1 MFISVII
8 PLKINWLPVYRCSL
22 QIKVGSRVRVE
33 FAHKLYVG
41 VVAECD
47 VACEL
52 PEAQVLE
59 VAEIADG
66 LPVVS
71 ANELKL
77 WQFVSEYYMC
87 SIGEVYRAAYPKERV
102 RDEEALCSRAAR
114 LAERQRVANEKLRE
128 KLNRKLERLLR
139 RKEKAADNERLGY
152 EVEAVLKQL
161 AELSGAVGEA
171 DSGASAASGVRAEA
185 GVSGAVA
192 GVPGAERSAGAAG
205 TVQVIEGPCR
215 TRTYRELIEEEFASA
230 SGQVLVLAPSIA
242 ECELLRRELAGAEI
256 LPCYNTETGIA
267 TRREIIAAA
276 RSGKSCVIVS
286 TRAGIWLPFSN
297 LRLIIVEREND
308 PYYKVQEPAPR
319 LNARD
324 TAIMLGQIHHS
335 AVVLGG
341 DALSLETSLNL
352 ACGKYLPLRT
362 ASLKSDLTPESTDG
376 RSFAELLKN
385 IDPRDLLDLQSSG
398 PRIIDISQERRKK
411 GMAGAIS
418 RIVLRTISRLSEV
431 PKRDGAGGTDS
442 TTDPLQFILIRGWE
456 NEPELQATL
465 ERELPENLRKN
476 VTIKSFAEFKRSPSL
491 PSFCV
496 IVVLQADALVSRE
509 DFRADEK
516 AVQLVAELNAR
527 CCKLIVQT
535 EIPER
540 FGSTRST
547 ADLLLER
554 KSFNLPPY
562 SRLIDIRISGL
573 TPGAQS
579 SALPNKGV
587 SASGLATGLPS
598 NGATASGLAS
608 ALPNNGLSA
617 SGLATALP
625 NNGVEASGL
634 ASALPNCGL
643 TASGLATALPSNG
656 LTPGGLETG
665 LPSNGA
671 STGGLA
677 TALPNNG
684 VSTGA
689 QSSALPNNGVTT
701 SGLATGL
708 PSNSVEARI
717 DRLRNRLTSQFG
729 RCDCLSPTPG
739 TITLRI
745 TLPRDKQLTN
755 NKLQLAQI
763 LQDAE
768 RQFGRTLR
776 VIPDV
781 DPL

>member
-8 PLKINWLPVYRCSL
+8 PLKINWLPVYRCSR

-66 LPVVS
+66 LPEVS

-171 DSGASAASGVRAEA
+171 DSGASVASDVRAEA
-185 GVSGAVA
+185 GVSR
-192 GVPGAERSAGAAG
+192 AERSAGAAG

-242 ECELLRRELAGAEI
+242 ECELLRRELAGAAI

-362 ASLKSDLTPESTDG
+362 ASLKSDLTPESADG

-442 TTDPLQFILIRGWE
+442 STDPLQFILIRGWE

-562 SRLIDIRISGL
+562 SRLIDIRISGRI
-573 TPGAQS
+573 
-579 SALPNKGV
+579 SAATN
-587 SASGLATGLPS
+587 AATNGLS
-598 NGATASGLAS
+598 ASGLAS
-608 ALPNNGLSA
+608 ALPS
-617 SGLATALP
+617 
-625 NNGVEASGL
+625 
-634 ASALPNCGL
+634 
-643 TASGLATALPSNG
+643 
-656 LTPGGLETG
+656 
-665 LPSNGA
+665 
-671 STGGLA
+671 
-677 TALPNNG
+677 NG
-684 VSTGA
+684 VSTGE
-689 QSSALPNNGVTT
+689 SSALPNNG
-701 SGLATGL
+701 
-708 PSNSVEARI
+708 VEARI

-729 RCDCLSPTPG
+729 RCDCLSPAPG

-755 NKLQLAQI
+755 NKLQLARI

-776 VIPDV
+776 IIPDV

>member
-8 PLKINWLPVYRCSL
+8 PLKINWLPVYRCSR

-66 LPVVS
+66 LPEVS

-102 RDEEALCSRAAR
+102 KDEEALCSRAAR

-139 RKEKAADNERLGY
+139 RKEKAADNEKLGY

-171 DSGASAASGVRAEA
+171 DSGGSVASGVRAGE
-185 GVSGAVA
+185 GVS
-192 GVPGAERSAGAAG
+192 GAERSAGAAV

-215 TRTYRELIEEEFASA
+215 TRTYRELIKEEFASA

-242 ECELLRRELAGAEI
+242 ECELLRRELAGAAV

-362 ASLKSDLTPESTDG
+362 ASLKSDLTPESADG

-431 PKRDGAGGTDS
+431 PKRRGAGGTDS
-442 TTDPLQFILIRGWE
+442 STDPLQFILIRGWE

-562 SRLIDIRISGL
+562 SRLIDIRISGRI
-573 TPGAQS
+573 
-579 SALPNKGV
+579 SAPTN
-587 SASGLATGLPS
+587 AAT
-598 NGATASGLAS
+598 
-608 ALPNNGLSA
+608 NGLSA

-625 NNGVEASGL
+625 SNGV
-634 ASALPNCGL
+634 
-643 TASGLATALPSNG
+643 TASGLATG
-656 LTPGGLETG
+656 
-665 LPSNGA
+665 
-671 STGGLA
+671 
-677 TALPNNG
+677 LPNNG

-689 QSSALPNNGVTT
+689 QSSALPNNGA
-701 SGLATGL
+701 STGVQSSAL
-708 PSNSVEARI
+708 PNNSAEARI
-717 DRLRNRLTSQFG
+717 DQLRNRLTSQFG
-729 RCDCLSPTPG
+729 RCDCLSPAPG

-755 NKLQLAQI
+755 NKLQLARI

-776 VIPDV
+776 IIPDV

>member
-8 PLKINWLPVYRCSL
+8 PLKINWLPVYRCSR

-33 FAHKLYVG
+33 FAHMLYVG

-66 LPVVS
+66 LPEVS

-139 RKEKAADNERLGY
+139 RKEKAADNEKLEY

-161 AELSGAVGEA
+161 AELSGAVEKA
-171 DSGASAASGVRAEA
+171 DSGASEASDVRAGAGVSGAERSAGAAGTEA
-185 GVSGAVA
+185 GVSGA
-192 GVPGAERSAGAAG
+192 ERSARAAG

-215 TRTYRELIEEEFASA
+215 TRTYRELIKEEFASA

-242 ECELLRRELAGAEI
+242 ECELLRRELAGTEI

-362 ASLKSDLTPESTDG
+362 ASIKSDLTPESADG
-376 RSFAELLKN
+376 RSFAELLKA

-431 PKRDGAGGTDS
+431 PKRPGAGGADS

-562 SRLIDIRISGL
+562 SRLIDIRISGRISAATNAATNGLSASGLAAALPNNGVSTGGLETGLPNNGLTAGAQSSALPNNGL

-579 SALPNKGV
+579 SALPG
-587 SASGLATGLPS
+587 
-598 NGATASGLAS
+598 NG
-608 ALPNNGLSA
+608 
-617 SGLATALP
+617 
-625 NNGVEASGL
+625 
-634 ASALPNCGL
+634 
-643 TASGLATALPSNG
+643 
-656 LTPGGLETG
+656 
-665 LPSNGA
+665 
-671 STGGLA
+671 
-677 TALPNNG
+677 
-684 VSTGA
+684 
-689 QSSALPNNGVTT
+689 
-701 SGLATGL
+701 
-708 PSNSVEARI
+708 VEARI

-729 RCDCLSPTPG
+729 RCDCLSPAPG

-755 NKLQLAQI
+755 NKLQLARI

-776 VIPDV
+776 IIPDV

>member
-8 PLKINWLPVYRCSL
+8 PLKINWLPVYRCSR

-66 LPVVS
+66 LPEIS

-102 RDEEALCSRAAR
+102 QDEEALCRRAAR

-139 RKEKAADNERLGY
+139 RKEKAADNEKLGY
-152 EVEAVLKQL
+152 EIEAVLMQL
-161 AELSGAVGEA
+161 AELSGAVEEA
-171 DSGASAASGVRAEA
+171 DSGASVASGVRAEA
-185 GVSGAVA
+185 GVS
-192 GVPGAERSAGAAG
+192 GAERSAGAAG
-205 TVQVIEGPCR
+205 TVQVIEDPCR
-215 TRTYRELIEEEFASA
+215 TRTYRELINEEFASA

-362 ASLKSDLTPESTDG
+362 ASLKSDLTPESADG

-562 SRLIDIRISGL
+562 SRLIDIRISGRISAATNGLTASGLATGLPSNGL

-579 SALPNKGV
+579 SALPN
-587 SASGLATGLPS
+587 
-598 NGATASGLAS
+598 NG
-608 ALPNNGLSA
+608 
-617 SGLATALP
+617 
-625 NNGVEASGL
+625 
-634 ASALPNCGL
+634 
-643 TASGLATALPSNG
+643 
-656 LTPGGLETG
+656 
-665 LPSNGA
+665 
-671 STGGLA
+671 
-677 TALPNNG
+677 
-684 VSTGA
+684 
-689 QSSALPNNGVTT
+689 
-701 SGLATGL
+701 
-708 PSNSVEARI
+708 VEARI

-729 RCDCLSPTPG
+729 RCDCLSPAPG

-755 NKLQLAQI
+755 NKLQLARI

-776 VIPDV
+776 IIPDV

>member
-8 PLKINWLPVYRCSL
+8 PLKINWLPVYRCSR

-66 LPVVS
+66 LPEVS

-171 DSGASAASGVRAEA
+171 GSGASAVSGVRAGA
-185 GVSGAVA
+185 GVS
-192 GVPGAERSAGAAG
+192 GAERSAGAAG

-215 TRTYRELIEEEFASA
+215 TRTYRELIKEEFASA

-242 ECELLRRELAGAEI
+242 ECELLRRELAGEAI

-362 ASLKSDLTPESTDG
+362 ASLKSDLTPESADG
-376 RSFAELLKN
+376 RSFAELLKA

-431 PKRDGAGGTDS
+431 PKRHGAGGTES

-573 TPGAQS
+573 TPGAPS
-579 SALPNKGV
+579 S
-587 SASGLATGLPS
+587 S
-598 NGATASGLAS
+598 
-608 ALPNNGLSA
+608 
-617 SGLATALP
+617 
-625 NNGVEASGL
+625 
-634 ASALPNCGL
+634 
-643 TASGLATALPSNG
+643 
-656 LTPGGLETG
+656 

-671 STGGLA
+671 STG
-677 TALPNNG
+677 
-684 VSTGA
+684 V
-689 QSSALPNNGVTT
+689 QSSALPNNVLTA
-701 SGLATGL
+701 SGLETAL
-708 PSNSVEARI
+708 PSNDVEARI

-729 RCDCLSPTPG
+729 RCDCLSPAPG

-776 VIPDV
+776 IIPDV

>member
-8 PLKINWLPVYRCSL
+8 PLKINWLPVYRCSR

-66 LPVVS
+66 LPDVS
-71 ANELKL
+71 DNELKL

-152 EVEAVLKQL
+152 EVEAVLMQL
-161 AELSGAVGEA
+161 AELSGAVEEA
-171 DSGASAASGVRAEA
+171 DSGASEASDVRAGA
-185 GVSGAVA
+185 GVSGAES
-192 GVPGAERSAGAAG
+192 GVSGAERSARAAG

-242 ECELLRRELAGAEI
+242 ECELLQRELAGAAV

-362 ASLKSDLTPESTDG
+362 ASLKSDLTPESADG

-431 PKRDGAGGTDS
+431 QKRHGAGGTDS

-579 SALPNKGV
+579 SALPSNGLTPGES
-587 SASGLATGLPS
+587 SALPS
-598 NGATASGLAS
+598 NGLTPSGLAS
-608 ALPNNGLSA
+608 ALPNDGASA

-625 NNGVEASGL
+625 NNGV
-634 ASALPNCGL
+634 
-643 TASGLATALPSNG
+643 TAS
-656 LTPGGLETG
+656 
-665 LPSNGA
+665 
-671 STGGLA
+671 GLA

-684 VSTGA
+684 VSTGVQSSA
-689 QSSALPNNGVTT
+689 LPSNGLTPGAQSSALPSNGASTGVQSSALPNNG
-701 SGLATGL
+701 
-708 PSNSVEARI
+708 VEARI

-729 RCDCLSPTPG
+729 RCDCLSPAPG

-755 NKLQLAQI
+755 NKLQLARI

-776 VIPDV
+776 IIPDV

>member
-8 PLKINWLPVYRCSL
+8 PLKINWLPVYRCSR

-66 LPVVS
+66 LPEVS

-102 RDEEALCSRAAR
+102 KDEEALCSRAAR
-114 LAERQRVANEKLRE
+114 LAERQRVAREKQRE

-139 RKEKAADNERLGY
+139 QKEKAADNEKLGY

-171 DSGASAASGVRAEA
+171 GSGASEASDVRAGAGVSGAEA
-185 GVSGAVA
+185 GVSGAEA
-192 GVPGAERSAGAAG
+192 GVSGAEAGVSGAERSAGAAG

-215 TRTYRELIEEEFASA
+215 TRTYRELIKEEFASA

-242 ECELLRRELAGAEI
+242 ECELLRRELAGTEI

-362 ASLKSDLTPESTDG
+362 AFLKSDLTPESADG
-376 RSFAELLKN
+376 RSSLNADSFSSRNSNKDRFAELLKN

-476 VTIKSFAEFKRSPSL
+476 VTIKSFAEFKHSPSL

-573 TPGAQS
+573 TPG
-579 SALPNKGV
+579 V
-587 SASGLATGLPS
+587 
-598 NGATASGLAS
+598 
-608 ALPNNGLSA
+608 
-617 SGLATALP
+617 
-625 NNGVEASGL
+625 
-634 ASALPNCGL
+634 
-643 TASGLATALPSNG
+643 
-656 LTPGGLETG
+656 
-665 LPSNGA
+665 
-671 STGGLA
+671 
-677 TALPNNG
+677 
-684 VSTGA
+684 
-689 QSSALPNNGVTT
+689 QSSALPNNG
-701 SGLATGL
+701 
-708 PSNSVEARI
+708 VEARI

-729 RCDCLSPTPG
+729 RCDYLSPAPG

-776 VIPDV
+776 IIPDV

>member
-8 PLKINWLPVYRCSL
+8 PLKINWLPVYRCSR

-102 RDEEALCSRAAR
+102 QDEEALCRRAAR
-114 LAERQRVANEKLRE
+114 LAERQRVAREKQRE

-171 DSGASAASGVRAEA
+171 DSGASVASDVRAGA
-185 GVSGAVA
+185 GVS
-192 GVPGAERSAGAAG
+192 GAERSAGAAG

-215 TRTYRELIEEEFASA
+215 TRTYRELINEEFASLG
-230 SGQVLVLAPSIA
+230 GQVLVLAPSIA
-242 ECELLRRELAGAEI
+242 ECELLRRELAGAAI

-362 ASLKSDLTPESTDG
+362 ASLKSDLTPESADG
-376 RSFAELLKN
+376 RSSLNADSFSSRNSNKDRFAELLKN

-431 PKRDGAGGTDS
+431 PKRPGAGGTDS
-442 TTDPLQFILIRGWE
+442 STDPLEFILIRGWE

-573 TPGAQS
+573 TAGVQS
-579 SALPNKGV
+579 
-587 SASGLATGLPS
+587 
-598 NGATASGLAS
+598 S

-625 NNGVEASGL
+625 
-634 ASALPNCGL
+634 
-643 TASGLATALPSNG
+643 SNG
-656 LTPGGLETG
+656 LTPGGLATA
-665 LPSNGA
+665 LPNNGV
-671 STGGLA
+671 STGGLE
-677 TALPNNG
+677 TGLPNNG

-689 QSSALPNNGVTT
+689 QSSALPNNGVTPGVQ
-701 SGLATGL
+701 SSAL
-708 PSNSVEARI
+708 PSNSAEARI

-729 RCDCLSPTPG
+729 RCDCLSPAPG

-755 NKLQLAQI
+755 NKLQLARI
-763 LQDAE
+763 LLDAE

-776 VIPDV
+776 IIPDV

>member
-8 PLKINWLPVYRCSL
+8 PLKINWLPVYRCSR

-66 LPVVS
+66 LPEVS

-139 RKEKAADNERLGY
+139 RKEKAADNEKLEY

-171 DSGASAASGVRAEA
+171 DSGASEASDVRAGA
-185 GVSGAVA
+185 GVS
-192 GVPGAERSAGAAG
+192 GAERSAGAAGTEAGLSGAERSARAAG

-215 TRTYRELIEEEFASA
+215 TRTYRELIKEEFASA

-242 ECELLRRELAGAEI
+242 ECELLRRELAGTEI

-362 ASLKSDLTPESTDG
+362 ASIKSDLTPESADG
-376 RSFAELLKN
+376 RSFAELLKA

-431 PKRDGAGGTDS
+431 PKRPGAGGADS

-562 SRLIDIRISGL
+562 SRLIDIRISGRISAATNAATNGLSASGLAAALPNNGVSTGGLETGLPNNGLTAGAQSSALPNNGL

-579 SALPNKGV
+579 SALPG
-587 SASGLATGLPS
+587 
-598 NGATASGLAS
+598 NG
-608 ALPNNGLSA
+608 
-617 SGLATALP
+617 
-625 NNGVEASGL
+625 
-634 ASALPNCGL
+634 
-643 TASGLATALPSNG
+643 
-656 LTPGGLETG
+656 
-665 LPSNGA
+665 
-671 STGGLA
+671 
-677 TALPNNG
+677 
-684 VSTGA
+684 
-689 QSSALPNNGVTT
+689 
-701 SGLATGL
+701 
-708 PSNSVEARI
+708 VEARI

-729 RCDCLSPTPG
+729 RCDCLSPAPG

-755 NKLQLAQI
+755 NKLQLARI

-776 VIPDV
+776 IIPDV

>member
-8 PLKINWLPVYRCSL
+8 PLKINWLPVYRCSR

-66 LPVVS
+66 LPEVS

-139 RKEKAADNERLGY
+139 RKEKDADNERLGY

-161 AELSGAVGEA
+161 AELSGAVEKA
-171 DSGASAASGVRAEA
+171 DSGASEASDVRAGAGVSGAERSAGAAGTEA
-185 GVSGAVA
+185 GVSGA
-192 GVPGAERSAGAAG
+192 ERSARAAG

-242 ECELLRRELAGAEI
+242 ECELLRRELAGTAI

-352 ACGKYLPLRT
+352 ACGKYLPLST
-362 ASLKSDLTPESTDG
+362 ASLKSDLTPESADG
-376 RSFAELLKN
+376 RSFAELLKA

-431 PKRDGAGGTDS
+431 QKRHGAGGTDS
-442 TTDPLQFILIRGWE
+442 STDPLQFILIRGWE

-579 SALPNKGV
+579 R
-587 SASGLATGLPS
+587 
-598 NGATASGLAS
+598 
-608 ALPNNGLSA
+608 
-617 SGLATALP
+617 
-625 NNGVEASGL
+625 
-634 ASALPNCGL
+634 
-643 TASGLATALPSNG
+643 ALPSNG
-656 LTPGGLETG
+656 VT
-665 LPSNGA
+665 A
-671 STGGLA
+671 SGLA

-689 QSSALPNNGVTT
+689 QSSALPNNGV
-701 SGLATGL
+701 
-708 PSNSVEARI
+708 EARI

-729 RCDCLSPTPG
+729 RCDCLSPAPG

-776 VIPDV
+776 IIPDV

>member
-8 PLKINWLPVYRCSL
+8 PLKINWLPVYRCSR

-66 LPVVS
+66 LPEVS

-152 EVEAVLKQL
+152 EIEAVLMQL

-171 DSGASAASGVRAEA
+171 DSGASEASDGRAGA
-185 GVSGAVA
+185 GVSGA
-192 GVPGAERSAGAAG
+192 ERSARAAG

-215 TRTYRELIEEEFASA
+215 TRTYRELIKEEFASA

-242 ECELLRRELAGAEI
+242 ECELLRRELAGAAV

-362 ASLKSDLTPESTDG
+362 ASLKSDLTPESADG
-376 RSFAELLKN
+376 RSSLNADSFSSRNSNKDRFAELLKA

-418 RIVLRTISRLSEV
+418 RVVLRTISRLSEV
-431 PKRDGAGGTDS
+431 PKRPGAGGTDS
-442 TTDPLQFILIRGWE
+442 STDPLQFILIRGWE

-562 SRLIDIRISGL
+562 SRLIDIRISGRI
-573 TPGAQS
+573 
-579 SALPNKGV
+579 SAATNGLG
-587 SASGLATGLPS
+587 ASGLATGLPS
-598 NGATASGLAS
+598 NGLA
-608 ALPNNGLSA
+608 P
-617 SGLATALP
+617 
-625 NNGVEASGL
+625 
-634 ASALPNCGL
+634 
-643 TASGLATALPSNG
+643 
-656 LTPGGLETG
+656 
-665 LPSNGA
+665 
-671 STGGLA
+671 
-677 TALPNNG
+677 
-684 VSTGA
+684 GA
-689 QSSALPNNGVTT
+689 QSSALPNNG
-701 SGLATGL
+701 L
-708 PSNSVEARI
+708 EARI

-729 RCDCLSPTPG
+729 RCDCLSPAPG

-755 NKLQLAQI
+755 NKLQLARI

-776 VIPDV
+776 IIPDV

>member
-8 PLKINWLPVYRCSL
+8 PLKINWLPVYRCSR

-66 LPVVS
+66 LPEVS

-139 RKEKAADNERLGY
+139 RKEKAADNEKLGY
-152 EVEAVLKQL
+152 EIEAVLKQL

-171 DSGASAASGVRAEA
+171 GSGASVASDVRAGTGVSGTEA
-185 GVSGAVA
+185 GVSGA
-192 GVPGAERSAGAAG
+192 ERSAGTAG

-215 TRTYRELIEEEFASA
+215 TRTYKELIKEEFASA

-242 ECELLRRELAGAEI
+242 ECELLRRELAGAAI

-362 ASLKSDLTPESTDG
+362 TSLKSDLTPESADG
-376 RSFAELLKN
+376 RSFAELLKA

-431 PKRDGAGGTDS
+431 PKRPGAGGTDS
-442 TTDPLQFILIRGWE
+442 STDPLQFILIRGWE

-573 TPGAQS
+573 TPGVQG
-579 SALPNKGV
+579 SALPNNGV
-587 SASGLATGLPS
+587 TASGLATALPNNGLTPSGLATGLPS
-598 NGATASGLAS
+598 NGA
-608 ALPNNGLSA
+608 
-617 SGLATALP
+617 
-625 NNGVEASGL
+625 
-634 ASALPNCGL
+634 
-643 TASGLATALPSNG
+643 
-656 LTPGGLETG
+656 
-665 LPSNGA
+665 
-671 STGGLA
+671 
-677 TALPNNG
+677 
-684 VSTGA
+684 STGA
-689 QSSALPNNGVTT
+689 QSSALPSNG
-701 SGLATGL
+701 
-708 PSNSVEARI
+708 VEARI

-729 RCDCLSPTPG
+729 RCDCLSPAPG

-776 VIPDV
+776 IIPDV

>member
-8 PLKINWLPVYRCSL
+8 PLKINWLPVYRCSR

-66 LPVVS
+66 LPEVS

-102 RDEEALCSRAAR
+102 QDEEALCRRAAR

-161 AELSGAVGEA
+161 AELSGAVEEA
-171 DSGASAASGVRAEA
+171 DSGASVASDVRAETGLSGAGAGVSGAEA
-185 GVSGAVA
+185 GVSGAES
-192 GVPGAERSAGAAG
+192 GVSGAERSASAAG

-215 TRTYRELIEEEFASA
+215 TRTYRELIKEEFASA

-242 ECELLRRELAGAEI
+242 ECELLRRELAGAAV

-362 ASLKSDLTPESTDG
+362 ASLKSDLTPESADG

-431 PKRDGAGGTDS
+431 PKRHGAGGTDS

-562 SRLIDIRISGL
+562 SRLIDIRISGRI
-573 TPGAQS
+573 
-579 SALPNKGV
+579 SA
-587 SASGLATGLPS
+587 AT
-598 NGATASGLAS
+598 N
-608 ALPNNGLSA
+608 
-617 SGLATALP
+617 
-625 NNGVEASGL
+625 
-634 ASALPNCGL
+634 GL

-656 LTPGGLETG
+656 
-665 LPSNGA
+665 
-671 STGGLA
+671 
-677 TALPNNG
+677 
-684 VSTGA
+684 
-689 QSSALPNNGVTT
+689 
-701 SGLATGL
+701 
-708 PSNSVEARI
+708 VEARI

-729 RCDCLSPTPG
+729 RCDCLSPAPG

-755 NKLQLAQI
+755 NKLQLARI

-768 RQFGRTLR
+768 RQFGRALR
-776 VIPDV
+776 IIPDV

>member
-8 PLKINWLPVYRCSL
+8 PLKINWLPVYRCSR

-66 LPVVS
+66 LPEVS

-139 RKEKAADNERLGY
+139 RKEKAADNEKLEY

-161 AELSGAVGEA
+161 AELSGAVEKA
-171 DSGASAASGVRAEA
+171 DSGASEASDVRAGAGVSGAERSAGAAGTEA
-185 GVSGAVA
+185 GVSGA
-192 GVPGAERSAGAAG
+192 ERSARAAG

-215 TRTYRELIEEEFASA
+215 TRTYRELIKEEFASA

-242 ECELLRRELAGAEI
+242 ECELLRRELAGTEI

-362 ASLKSDLTPESTDG
+362 ASLKSDLTPESADG

-431 PKRDGAGGTDS
+431 PKRPGAGGIDS

-579 SALPNKGV
+579 SALP
-587 SASGLATGLPS
+587 S
-598 NGATASGLAS
+598 NG
-608 ALPNNGLSA
+608 
-617 SGLATALP
+617 
-625 NNGVEASGL
+625 V
-634 ASALPNCGL
+634 

-656 LTPGGLETG
+656 VTP
-665 LPSNGA
+665 
-671 STGGLA
+671 
-677 TALPNNG
+677 
-684 VSTGA
+684 GA
-689 QSSALPNNGVTT
+689 QSSALPNNGLTA
-701 SGLATGL
+701 SGLASAL
-708 PSNSVEARI
+708 PNNSLTPGVKSSALPNNGVEARI

-729 RCDCLSPTPG
+729 RCDCLSPAPG

>member
-8 PLKINWLPVYRCSL
+8 PLKINWLPVYRCSR

-66 LPVVS
+66 LPEVS

-102 RDEEALCSRAAR
+102 RDEEALCRRAAR
-114 LAERQRVANEKLRE
+114 LAERQRVAREKLRE

-152 EVEAVLKQL
+152 EVEAVLMQL
-161 AELSGAVGEA
+161 AELSGASV
-171 DSGASAASGVRAEA
+171 ASDVRAEA
-185 GVSGAVA
+185 GVSGAGT
-192 GVPGAERSAGAAG
+192 GVSGAERSARAAG

-215 TRTYRELIEEEFASA
+215 TRTYRELIKEEFASA

-362 ASLKSDLTPESTDG
+362 ASLNSDLTPESADG
-376 RSFAELLKN
+376 RRFAELLKN

-431 PKRDGAGGTDS
+431 PKRHGAGGTDS
-442 TTDPLQFILIRGWE
+442 STDPLQFILIRGWE

-476 VTIKSFAEFKRSPSL
+476 VTIKSFAEFKRFPSL

-562 SRLIDIRISGL
+562 SRLIDIRISGRI
-573 TPGAQS
+573 
-579 SALPNKGV
+579 SAATNAATNGL

-598 NGATASGLAS
+598 NGA
-608 ALPNNGLSA
+608 
-617 SGLATALP
+617 
-625 NNGVEASGL
+625 
-634 ASALPNCGL
+634 
-643 TASGLATALPSNG
+643 
-656 LTPGGLETG
+656 
-665 LPSNGA
+665 
-671 STGGLA
+671 
-677 TALPNNG
+677 
-684 VSTGA
+684 STGA
-689 QSSALPNNGVTT
+689 QSSALPNNGVST
-701 SGLATGL
+701 SGLAAAL
-708 PSNSVEARI
+708 PSNGASTGESSALPSNGVEARI

-729 RCDCLSPTPG
+729 RCDCLSPAPG

-755 NKLQLAQI
+755 NKLQLARI

>member
-8 PLKINWLPVYRCSL
+8 PLKINWLPVYRCSR

-66 LPVVS
+66 LPEVS

-102 RDEEALCSRAAR
+102 QDEEALCRRAAR

-139 RKEKAADNERLGY
+139 RKEKAADNEKLGY
-152 EVEAVLKQL
+152 EVEAVLMQL

-171 DSGASAASGVRAEA
+171 DSGASVASDVRAGA
-185 GVSGAVA
+185 GVSGA
-192 GVPGAERSAGAAG
+192 ERFARAAG

-215 TRTYRELIEEEFASA
+215 TRTYRELIKEEFASA

-242 ECELLRRELAGAEI
+242 ECELLRRELAGAAV

-362 ASLKSDLTPESTDG
+362 ASLKSDLTPESADG

-442 TTDPLQFILIRGWE
+442 STDPLQFILIRGWE

-573 TPGAQS
+573 TAGVQS
-579 SALPNKGV
+579 
-587 SASGLATGLPS
+587 
-598 NGATASGLAS
+598 S

-625 NNGVEASGL
+625 NNGVEA
-634 ASALPNCGL
+634 
-643 TASGLATALPSNG
+643 
-656 LTPGGLETG
+656 
-665 LPSNGA
+665 
-671 STGGLA
+671 
-677 TALPNNG
+677 
-684 VSTGA
+684 
-689 QSSALPNNGVTT
+689 
-701 SGLATGL
+701 
-708 PSNSVEARI
+708 RI

-729 RCDCLSPTPG
+729 RCDCLSPAPG

>member
-8 PLKINWLPVYRCSL
+8 PLKINWLPVYRCSR

-66 LPVVS
+66 LPEVS

-102 RDEEALCSRAAR
+102 KDEEALCSRAAR

-139 RKEKAADNERLGY
+139 RKEKAADNEKLGY
-152 EVEAVLKQL
+152 EIEAVLKLL
-161 AELSGAVGEA
+161 AELSGAVGDA
-171 DSGASAASGVRAEA
+171 DSGASVASDVRAGA
-185 GVSGAVA
+185 GVSGAGA
-192 GVPGAERSAGAAG
+192 GVSGAGAGVSGAERSAGTAG

-242 ECELLRRELAGAEI
+242 ECELLRRELAGAAI

-362 ASLKSDLTPESTDG
+362 TSLKSDLTPESADG
-376 RSFAELLKN
+376 RSFAELLKA

-431 PKRDGAGGTDS
+431 PKRPGAGGTDS
-442 TTDPLQFILIRGWE
+442 STDPLQFILIRGWE

-573 TPGAQS
+573 TPGVQG
-579 SALPNKGV
+579 SALPNNGV
-587 SASGLATGLPS
+587 TASGLATALPNNGLTPSGLATGLPS
-598 NGATASGLAS
+598 NGA
-608 ALPNNGLSA
+608 
-617 SGLATALP
+617 
-625 NNGVEASGL
+625 
-634 ASALPNCGL
+634 
-643 TASGLATALPSNG
+643 
-656 LTPGGLETG
+656 
-665 LPSNGA
+665 
-671 STGGLA
+671 
-677 TALPNNG
+677 
-684 VSTGA
+684 STGA
-689 QSSALPNNGVTT
+689 QSSALPSNG
-701 SGLATGL
+701 
-708 PSNSVEARI
+708 VEARI

-729 RCDCLSPTPG
+729 RCDCLSPAPG

-776 VIPDV
+776 IIPDV

>member
-8 PLKINWLPVYRCSL
+8 PLKINWLPVYRCSR

-66 LPVVS
+66 LPEVS

-128 KLNRKLERLLR
+128 KLNRKLERLLPP
-139 RKEKAADNERLGY
+139 KEKAADNEKLEY

-161 AELSGAVGEA
+161 AELSGAVEKA
-171 DSGASAASGVRAEA
+171 DSGASEASDVRAGA
-185 GVSGAVA
+185 GVS
-192 GVPGAERSAGAAG
+192 GAERSAGAAGTEAGLSGAERSARAAG

-242 ECELLRRELAGAEI
+242 ECELLRRELAGTAI

-362 ASLKSDLTPESTDG
+362 ATLKSDLTPESADG
-376 RSFAELLKN
+376 RSFAELLKA

-431 PKRDGAGGTDS
+431 QKRHGAGGTDS
-442 TTDPLQFILIRGWE
+442 STDPLQFILIRGWE

-562 SRLIDIRISGL
+562 SRLIDIRISGRISAATNAATNGLSASGLAAALPNNGVSTGGLETGLPNNGLTAGAQSSALPNNGL

-579 SALPNKGV
+579 SALPG
-587 SASGLATGLPS
+587 
-598 NGATASGLAS
+598 NG
-608 ALPNNGLSA
+608 
-617 SGLATALP
+617 
-625 NNGVEASGL
+625 
-634 ASALPNCGL
+634 
-643 TASGLATALPSNG
+643 
-656 LTPGGLETG
+656 
-665 LPSNGA
+665 
-671 STGGLA
+671 
-677 TALPNNG
+677 
-684 VSTGA
+684 
-689 QSSALPNNGVTT
+689 
-701 SGLATGL
+701 
-708 PSNSVEARI
+708 VEARI

-729 RCDCLSPTPG
+729 RCDCLSPAPG

-776 VIPDV
+776 IIPDV

>member
-8 PLKINWLPVYRCSL
+8 PLKINWLPVYRCSR

-66 LPVVS
+66 LPEVS

-102 RDEEALCSRAAR
+102 QDEEALCRRAAR
-114 LAERQRVANEKLRE
+114 LAERQRVAREKQRE

-171 DSGASAASGVRAEA
+171 DSGASVASDVRAGA
-185 GVSGAVA
+185 GVS
-192 GVPGAERSAGAAG
+192 GAERSAGAAG

-215 TRTYRELIEEEFASA
+215 TRTYRELIKEEFASA

-242 ECELLRRELAGAEI
+242 ECELLRRELAGEAI

-352 ACGKYLPLRT
+352 ACGKSLPLRT
-362 ASLKSDLTPESTDG
+362 ASLKSDLTPESADG
-376 RSFAELLKN
+376 RSGLNADSFSSRNSNKDRFAELLKN

-431 PKRDGAGGTDS
+431 PKCHGAGGTYS
-442 TTDPLQFILIRGWE
+442 STDPLQFILIRGWE

-579 SALPNKGV
+579 SALPSNGV
-587 SASGLATGLPS
+587 STGGLETG
-598 NGATASGLAS
+598 
-608 ALPNNGLSA
+608 
-617 SGLATALP
+617 LP
-625 NNGVEASGL
+625 NNGVSASVQS
-634 ASALPNCGL
+634 SA
-643 TASGLATALPSNG
+643 
-656 LTPGGLETG
+656 

-677 TALPNNG
+677 TALPSNG
-684 VSTGA
+684 
-689 QSSALPNNGVTT
+689 
-701 SGLATGL
+701 
-708 PSNSVEARI
+708 VEARI

-729 RCDCLSPTPG
+729 RCDCLSPAPG

-755 NKLQLAQI
+755 NKLQLARI

-776 VIPDV
+776 IIPDV

>member
-8 PLKINWLPVYRCSL
+8 PLKINWLPVYRCSR

-66 LPVVS
+66 LPEVS

-102 RDEEALCSRAAR
+102 QDEEALCRRAAR

-139 RKEKAADNERLGY
+139 RKEKAADNEKLGY
-152 EVEAVLKQL
+152 EVEAVLMQL

-171 DSGASAASGVRAEA
+171 DSGASVASGVRAGAGVSGAEA
-185 GVSGAVA
+185 GVSGAEAGLSGAGA
-192 GVPGAERSAGAAG
+192 GVSGAESSARAAG

-242 ECELLRRELAGAEI
+242 ECELLRRELAGAAV

-362 ASLKSDLTPESTDG
+362 ASLKSDLTPESADG

-418 RIVLRTISRLSEV
+418 RVVLRTISRLSEV
-431 PKRDGAGGTDS
+431 PKRPGAGGTDS
-442 TTDPLQFILIRGWE
+442 STDPLQFILIRGWE

-562 SRLIDIRISGL
+562 SRLIDIRISGRI
-573 TPGAQS
+573 
-579 SALPNKGV
+579 SA
-587 SASGLATGLPS
+587 AT
-598 NGATASGLAS
+598 NAAT
-608 ALPNNGLSA
+608 N
-617 SGLATALP
+617 
-625 NNGVEASGL
+625 
-634 ASALPNCGL
+634 GL

-656 LTPGGLETG
+656 
-665 LPSNGA
+665 
-671 STGGLA
+671 
-677 TALPNNG
+677 
-684 VSTGA
+684 
-689 QSSALPNNGVTT
+689 
-701 SGLATGL
+701 
-708 PSNSVEARI
+708 VEARI

-729 RCDCLSPTPG
+729 RCDCLSPAPG

-755 NKLQLAQI
+755 NKLQLARI

-776 VIPDV
+776 IIPDI

>member
-8 PLKINWLPVYRCSL
+8 PLKINWLPVYRCSR

-66 LPVVS
+66 LPEVS

-102 RDEEALCSRAAR
+102 KDEEALCRRAAR

-161 AELSGAVGEA
+161 AELSGAGGEA
-171 DSGASAASGVRAEA
+171 DSGASVASDVRAEA
-185 GVSGAVA
+185 GVSGA
-192 GVPGAERSAGAAG
+192 ERSARAAG

-242 ECELLRRELAGAEI
+242 ECELLRRELASAAI

-362 ASLKSDLTPESTDG
+362 ASLKSDLTPESADG

-431 PKRDGAGGTDS
+431 QKRHGAGGADS

-562 SRLIDIRISGL
+562 SRLIDIRISGRI
-573 TPGAQS
+573 
-579 SALPNKGV
+579 SAPT
-587 SASGLATGLPS
+587 SAATNGL
-598 NGATASGLAS
+598 TASGLAS
-608 ALPNNGLSA
+608 ALPNNGLIPGVQSSA
-617 SGLATALP
+617 LPSNGVSTGVQSSALP
-625 NNGVEASGL
+625 NNG
-634 ASALPNCGL
+634 
-643 TASGLATALPSNG
+643 
-656 LTPGGLETG
+656 
-665 LPSNGA
+665 A
-671 STGGLA
+671 STG
-677 TALPNNG
+677 
-684 VSTGA
+684 V
-689 QSSALPNNGVTT
+689 QSSALPNNGVTPGAQ
-701 SGLATGL
+701 SSAL
-708 PSNSVEARI
+708 PNNSVESRI

-729 RCDCLSPTPG
+729 RCDCLSPAPG

-755 NKLQLAQI
+755 NKLQLARI

>member
-8 PLKINWLPVYRCSL
+8 PLKINWLPVYRCSR

-66 LPVVS
+66 LPEVS

-102 RDEEALCSRAAR
+102 QDEEALCRRAAR

-128 KLNRKLERLLR
+128 KMNRKLERLLR

-161 AELSGAVGEA
+161 AELSGAVEEA
-171 DSGASAASGVRAEA
+171 DSGASEASDVRAGA
-185 GVSGAVA
+185 GVS
-192 GVPGAERSAGAAG
+192 GAERSAGAAG

-215 TRTYRELIEEEFASA
+215 TRTYRELIKEEFASA

-242 ECELLRRELAGAEI
+242 ECELLRRELAGTAV

-362 ASLKSDLTPESTDG
+362 ASLKSDLTPESADG

-431 PKRDGAGGTDS
+431 PKRHGAGGADS
-442 TTDPLQFILIRGWE
+442 STDPLQFILIRGWE

-562 SRLIDIRISGL
+562 SRLIDIRISGRI
-573 TPGAQS
+573 
-579 SALPNKGV
+579 SA
-587 SASGLATGLPS
+587 AT
-598 NGATASGLAS
+598 
-608 ALPNNGLSA
+608 NGLSA

-625 NNGVEASGL
+625 NNGVEA
-634 ASALPNCGL
+634 
-643 TASGLATALPSNG
+643 
-656 LTPGGLETG
+656 
-665 LPSNGA
+665 
-671 STGGLA
+671 
-677 TALPNNG
+677 
-684 VSTGA
+684 
-689 QSSALPNNGVTT
+689 
-701 SGLATGL
+701 
-708 PSNSVEARI
+708 RI
-717 DRLRNRLTSQFG
+717 DQLRNRLTSQFG
-729 RCDCLSPTPG
+729 RCDCLSPAPG

>member
-8 PLKINWLPVYRCSL
+8 PLKINWLPVYRCSR

-66 LPVVS
+66 LPEVS

-102 RDEEALCSRAAR
+102 QDEEALCRRAAR

-139 RKEKAADNERLGY
+139 RKEKAADNEKLGY
-152 EVEAVLKQL
+152 EIEAVLKQL

-171 DSGASAASGVRAEA
+171 DSGASVASGVRAGAGVSGAEA
-185 GVSGAVA
+185 GVSGAEA
-192 GVPGAERSAGAAG
+192 GVSGAERSARAAG

-215 TRTYRELIEEEFASA
+215 TRTYRELIKEEFASMG
-230 SGQVLVLAPSIA
+230 GQVLVLAPSIA
-242 ECELLRRELAGAEI
+242 ECELLRRELAGAAI

-362 ASLKSDLTPESTDG
+362 ASLKSDLTPESADG

-431 PKRDGAGGTDS
+431 PKRDGAGGADS

-562 SRLIDIRISGL
+562 SRLIDIRISGRI
-573 TPGAQS
+573 
-579 SALPNKGV
+579 SAATN
-587 SASGLATGLPS
+587 GL
-598 NGATASGLAS
+598 TASGLAS
-608 ALPNNGLSA
+608 A
-617 SGLATALP
+617 
-625 NNGVEASGL
+625 
-634 ASALPNCGL
+634 
-643 TASGLATALPSNG
+643 
-656 LTPGGLETG
+656 

-671 STGGLA
+671 STGGLE
-677 TALPNNG
+677 TGLPNNG
-684 VSTGA
+684 
-689 QSSALPNNGVTT
+689 
-701 SGLATGL
+701 
-708 PSNSVEARI
+708 EI
-717 DRLRNRLTSQFG
+717 G
-729 RCDCLSPTPG
+729 RASC
-739 TITLRI
+739 R
-745 TLPRDKQLTN
+745 
-755 NKLQLAQI
+755 
-763 LQDAE
+763 E
-768 RQFGRTLR
+768 R
-776 VIPDV
+776 V
-781 DPL
+781 

>member
-8 PLKINWLPVYRCSL
+8 PLKINWLPVYRCSR

-66 LPVVS
+66 LPEVS

-152 EVEAVLKQL
+152 EIEAVLKQL

-171 DSGASAASGVRAEA
+171 DSGASVASDVRAEA
-185 GVSGAVA
+185 GAS
-192 GVPGAERSAGAAG
+192 GAERSAGAAG

-242 ECELLRRELAGAEI
+242 ECELLRRELAGEAI

-362 ASLKSDLTPESTDG
+362 ASLKSDLTPESADG

-431 PKRDGAGGTDS
+431 PKRHGAGGIDS

-579 SALPNKGV
+579 SALP
-587 SASGLATGLPS
+587 S
-598 NGATASGLAS
+598 NGVTAS
-608 ALPNNGLSA
+608 
-617 SGLATALP
+617 
-625 NNGVEASGL
+625 
-634 ASALPNCGL
+634 
-643 TASGLATALPSNG
+643 
-656 LTPGGLETG
+656 
-665 LPSNGA
+665 
-671 STGGLA
+671 GLA

-689 QSSALPNNGVTT
+689 QSSALPNNGVEA
-701 SGLATGL
+701 SGLATAL
-708 PSNSVEARI
+708 PSNGVTPGAQSSALPNNGLTASGLASALPNNSLTPGVKSSALPTTGVEARI

-729 RCDCLSPTPG
+729 RCDCLSPAPG

-755 NKLQLAQI
+755 NKLQLARI

-776 VIPDV
+776 IIPDV

>member
-8 PLKINWLPVYRCSL
+8 PLKINWLPVYRCSR

-66 LPVVS
+66 LPEVS

-102 RDEEALCSRAAR
+102 RDEEALCRRAAR

-152 EVEAVLKQL
+152 EVEAVLMQL

-171 DSGASAASGVRAEA
+171 DSGASVASGVRAGAGVSGAEA
-185 GVSGAVA
+185 GVSGAEA
-192 GVPGAERSAGAAG
+192 GLSGAERSARASG

-362 ASLKSDLTPESTDG
+362 ASLKSDLTPESADG
-376 RSFAELLKN
+376 RSFAELLKA

-431 PKRDGAGGTDS
+431 PKRPGAGGADS
-442 TTDPLQFILIRGWE
+442 STDPLQFILIRGWE

-562 SRLIDIRISGL
+562 SRLIDIRISGRISAATNAATNGL
-573 TPGAQS
+573 T
-579 SALPNKGV
+579 
-587 SASGLATGLPS
+587 ASGLATGLPS
-598 NGATASGLAS
+598 NGVTTGA
-608 ALPNNGLSA
+608 
-617 SGLATALP
+617 
-625 NNGVEASGL
+625 V
-634 ASALPNCGL
+634 
-643 TASGLATALPSNG
+643 ATALPSNG
-656 LTPGGLETG
+656 LTPGG
-665 LPSNGA
+665 
-671 STGGLA
+671 
-677 TALPNNG
+677 
-684 VSTGA
+684 
-689 QSSALPNNGVTT
+689 QSSALPNNG
-701 SGLATGL
+701 
-708 PSNSVEARI
+708 VEARI

-729 RCDCLSPTPG
+729 RCDCLSPAPG

-755 NKLQLAQI
+755 NKLQLARI

>member
-8 PLKINWLPVYRCSL
+8 PLKINWLPVYRCSR

-66 LPVVS
+66 LPEVS

-102 RDEEALCSRAAR
+102 QDEEALCRRAAR

-139 RKEKAADNERLGY
+139 RKEKAADNEKLGY
-152 EVEAVLKQL
+152 EIEAVLKQL

-171 DSGASAASGVRAEA
+171 DSGASVASDVRAGSGVSGAEA
-185 GVSGAVA
+185 GVSGAEA
-192 GVPGAERSAGAAG
+192 GLSGAERSAGAAG

-215 TRTYRELIEEEFASA
+215 TRTYRELIKEEFASA

-242 ECELLRRELAGAEI
+242 ECELLRRELAGAAV

-362 ASLKSDLTPESTDG
+362 ASLKSDLTPESADG

-431 PKRDGAGGTDS
+431 PKRPGAGGIDS

-562 SRLIDIRISGL
+562 SRLIDIRISGRI
-573 TPGAQS
+573 
-579 SALPNKGV
+579 SA
-587 SASGLATGLPS
+587 AT
-598 NGATASGLAS
+598 
-608 ALPNNGLSA
+608 NGLSA
-617 SGLATALP
+617 SGLASALA
-625 NNGVEASGL
+625 NNGV
-634 ASALPNCGL
+634 
-643 TASGLATALPSNG
+643 
-656 LTPGGLETG
+656 TPGVQSSA

-671 STGGLA
+671 STGA
-677 TALPNNG
+677 QSSALPNNG

-689 QSSALPNNGVTT
+689 QSSALPNNGVTPGAQ
-701 SGLATGL
+701 SSAL
-708 PSNSVEARI
+708 PNNGVEARI

-729 RCDCLSPTPG
+729 RCDCLSPAPG

>member
-8 PLKINWLPVYRCSL
+8 PLKINWLPVYRCSR

-66 LPVVS
+66 LPEVS

-152 EVEAVLKQL
+152 EIEAVLKQL
-161 AELSGAVGEA
+161 AELSGAVGDA
-171 DSGASAASGVRAEA
+171 DSGASEASDVRAGA
-185 GVSGAVA
+185 GVSGAEA
-192 GVPGAERSAGAAG
+192 GLSGAERSAGAAG

-215 TRTYRELIEEEFASA
+215 TRTYRELIKEEFASA

-242 ECELLRRELAGAEI
+242 ECELLRRELAGAAV

-335 AVVLGG
+335 SVVLGG

-362 ASLKSDLTPESTDG
+362 ASLKSDLTPESADG

-431 PKRDGAGGTDS
+431 PKRPGAGGIDS

-562 SRLIDIRISGL
+562 SRLIDIRISGRI
-573 TPGAQS
+573 
-579 SALPNKGV
+579 SA
-587 SASGLATGLPS
+587 AT
-598 NGATASGLAS
+598 
-608 ALPNNGLSA
+608 NGLSA
-617 SGLATALP
+617 SGLASALA
-625 NNGVEASGL
+625 NNGV
-634 ASALPNCGL
+634 
-643 TASGLATALPSNG
+643 
-656 LTPGGLETG
+656 TPGVQSSA

-671 STGGLA
+671 STGA
-677 TALPNNG
+677 QSSALPNNG

-689 QSSALPNNGVTT
+689 QSSALPSNGASTG
-701 SGLATGL
+701 GLATGL
-708 PSNSVEARI
+708 PNCGLTPGGLETGLPSNGVTPGAQSSALPNNGVEARI

-729 RCDCLSPTPG
+729 RCDCLSPAPG

-776 VIPDV
+776 IIPDV

>member
-8 PLKINWLPVYRCSL
+8 PLKINWLPVYRCSR

-66 LPVVS
+66 LPEVS

-102 RDEEALCSRAAR
+102 QDEEALCSRAAR

-171 DSGASAASGVRAEA
+171 DSGASVASDVRAGA
-185 GVSGAVA
+185 GVSGAERFARAAGTGVSVA
-192 GVPGAERSAGAAG
+192 GAVVSGAERSAGAAG

-242 ECELLRRELAGAEI
+242 ECELLRRELAGAAV

-362 ASLKSDLTPESTDG
+362 ATLKSDLTPESADG
-376 RSFAELLKN
+376 RSSLNADSFSSRNSNKDRFTELLKA

-431 PKRDGAGGTDS
+431 PKRDGAVGTDS
-442 TTDPLQFILIRGWE
+442 STDPLQFILIRGWE

-579 SALPNKGV
+579 SALPN
-587 SASGLATGLPS
+587 
-598 NGATASGLAS
+598 NG
-608 ALPNNGLSA
+608 
-617 SGLATALP
+617 
-625 NNGVEASGL
+625 
-634 ASALPNCGL
+634 
-643 TASGLATALPSNG
+643 
-656 LTPGGLETG
+656 
-665 LPSNGA
+665 
-671 STGGLA
+671 
-677 TALPNNG
+677 
-684 VSTGA
+684 
-689 QSSALPNNGVTT
+689 
-701 SGLATGL
+701 
-708 PSNSVEARI
+708 VEARI

-729 RCDCLSPTPG
+729 RCDCLSPAPG

-755 NKLQLAQI
+755 NKLQLARI

-776 VIPDV
+776 IIPDV

>member
-1 MFISVII
+1 M
-8 PLKINWLPVYRCSL
+8 
-22 QIKVGSRVRVE
+22 
-33 FAHKLYVG
+33 
-41 VVAECD
+41 
-47 VACEL
+47 
-52 PEAQVLE
+52 
-59 VAEIADG
+59 
-66 LPVVS
+66 
-71 ANELKL
+71 
-77 WQFVSEYYMC
+77 
-87 SIGEVYRAAYPKERV
+87 
-102 RDEEALCSRAAR
+102 
-114 LAERQRVANEKLRE
+114 
-128 KLNRKLERLLR
+128 
-139 RKEKAADNERLGY
+139 
-152 EVEAVLKQL
+152 QL
-161 AELSGAVGEA
+161 AELSGAVREA
-171 DSGASAASGVRAEA
+171 DSGASVASGVMAET
-185 GVSGAVA
+185 GVS
-192 GVPGAERSAGAAG
+192 GAERSARAAG

-215 TRTYRELIEEEFASA
+215 TRTYRELIKEEFASA

-242 ECELLRRELAGAEI
+242 ECELLRRELAGEAI

-362 ASLKSDLTPESTDG
+362 ASLKSDLTPESADVRSSLNADSFSSRNSNKG
-376 RSFAELLKN
+376 RFAELLKA

-442 TTDPLQFILIRGWE
+442 STDPLQFILIRGWE

-476 VTIKSFAEFKRSPSL
+476 VTVKSFAEFKRSPSL

-562 SRLIDIRISGL
+562 SRLIDIRISGRI
-573 TPGAQS
+573 
-579 SALPNKGV
+579 SA
-587 SASGLATGLPS
+587 AT
-598 NGATASGLAS
+598 N
-608 ALPNNGLSA
+608 
-617 SGLATALP
+617 
-625 NNGVEASGL
+625 
-634 ASALPNCGL
+634 GL

-656 LTPGGLETG
+656 
-665 LPSNGA
+665 
-671 STGGLA
+671 
-677 TALPNNG
+677 

-689 QSSALPNNGVTT
+689 QSSALPTNG
-701 SGLATGL
+701 
-708 PSNSVEARI
+708 VEARI

-729 RCDCLSPTPG
+729 RCDCLSPAPG

-755 NKLQLAQI
+755 NKLQLARI

-776 VIPDV
+776 IIPDV

>member
-8 PLKINWLPVYRCSL
+8 PLKINWLPVYRCSR

-66 LPVVS
+66 LPEVS

-102 RDEEALCSRAAR
+102 QDEEALCRRAAR

-139 RKEKAADNERLGY
+139 RKEKAADNEKLGY
-152 EVEAVLKQL
+152 EIEAVLMQL

-171 DSGASAASGVRAEA
+171 GSGASEASDVRAGAGVSGAEA
-185 GVSGAVA
+185 GVS
-192 GVPGAERSAGAAG
+192 GAERSAGAAG

-215 TRTYRELIEEEFASA
+215 TRTYRELIKEEFASA

-242 ECELLRRELAGAEI
+242 ECELLRRELAGEAI

-335 AVVLGG
+335 SVVLGG

-362 ASLKSDLTPESTDG
+362 ATLKSDLTPESADG
-376 RSFAELLKN
+376 RSSLNADSFSSRNSNKDRFAELLN
-385 IDPRDLLDLQSSG
+385 AIDPRDLLDLQSSG

-431 PKRDGAGGTDS
+431 QKRHGAGGTDS
-442 TTDPLQFILIRGWE
+442 STDPLQFILIRGWE

-562 SRLIDIRISGL
+562 SRLIDIRISGRISAATNAATNSL
-573 TPGAQS
+573 TAR
-579 SALPNKGV
+579 V
-587 SASGLATGLPS
+587 LATGLPS
-598 NGATASGLAS
+598 NGVTASGLA
-608 ALPNNGLSA
+608 AA
-617 SGLATALP
+617 
-625 NNGVEASGL
+625 
-634 ASALPNCGL
+634 
-643 TASGLATALPSNG
+643 
-656 LTPGGLETG
+656 

-671 STGGLA
+671 STGA
-677 TALPNNG
+677 QSSALPSNG

-689 QSSALPNNGVTT
+689 QSSALPSNGATASGLETGLPNNGVSTG
-701 SGLATGL
+701 GLATGL
-708 PSNSVEARI
+708 PSNGVEARI

-729 RCDCLSPTPG
+729 RCDCLSPAPG

-755 NKLQLAQI
+755 NKLQLARI

-776 VIPDV
+776 IIPDV

>member
-8 PLKINWLPVYRCSL
+8 PLKINWLPVYRCSR

-66 LPVVS
+66 LPEVS

-102 RDEEALCSRAAR
+102 KDEEALCRRAAR

-161 AELSGAVGEA
+161 AELSGAGGEA
-171 DSGASAASGVRAEA
+171 DSGASVASDVRAEA
-185 GVSGAVA
+185 GVSGA
-192 GVPGAERSAGAAG
+192 ERFAGAAG

-215 TRTYRELIEEEFASA
+215 TRTYRELIKEEFASA

-242 ECELLRRELAGAEI
+242 ECELLRRELAGAAI

-362 ASLKSDLTPESTDG
+362 ASLKSDLTPESADG

-431 PKRDGAGGTDS
+431 QKRHGAGGAES

-476 VTIKSFAEFKRSPSL
+476 VIIKSFAEVKRSPSL

-562 SRLIDIRISGL
+562 SRLIDIRISGRI
-573 TPGAQS
+573 
-579 SALPNKGV
+579 SA
-587 SASGLATGLPS
+587 AT
-598 NGATASGLAS
+598 N
-608 ALPNNGLSA
+608 
-617 SGLATALP
+617 
-625 NNGVEASGL
+625 
-634 ASALPNCGL
+634 GL

-656 LTPGGLETG
+656 LSASGLATALPSNGLTPSGLATALPNNGLTPGGLATALPNNGVSTGGLETG
-665 LPSNGA
+665 
-671 STGGLA
+671 
-677 TALPNNG
+677 LPNNG

-689 QSSALPNNGVTT
+689 QSSALPSNGLTTGVQSSALPNNGA
-701 SGLATGL
+701 STGVQSSAL
-708 PSNSVEARI
+708 PNNSAEARI
-717 DRLRNRLTSQFG
+717 DQLRNRLTSQFG
-729 RCDCLSPTPG
+729 RCDCLSPAPG

-755 NKLQLAQI
+755 NKLQLARI

-776 VIPDV
+776 IIPDV

>member
-8 PLKINWLPVYRCSL
+8 PLKINWLPVYRCSR

-66 LPVVS
+66 LPEVS

-139 RKEKAADNERLGY
+139 RKEKATDNEKLGY
-152 EVEAVLKQL
+152 EIEAVLMQL

-171 DSGASAASGVRAEA
+171 DSGASVASGVRAEA
-185 GVSGAVA
+185 GVS
-192 GVPGAERSAGAAG
+192 GAERSAGAAG

-242 ECELLRRELAGAEI
+242 ECELLRRELAGAAV

-362 ASLKSDLTPESTDG
+362 ASLKSDLTPESADG

-431 PKRDGAGGTDS
+431 PKRPGAGGTDS
-442 TTDPLQFILIRGWE
+442 STDPLQFILIRGWE

-562 SRLIDIRISGL
+562 SRLIDIRISGRI
-573 TPGAQS
+573 
-579 SALPNKGV
+579 SA
-587 SASGLATGLPS
+587 AT
-598 NGATASGLAS
+598 NAAT
-608 ALPNNGLSA
+608 NGLSA

-625 NNGVEASGL
+625 NNG
-634 ASALPNCGL
+634 
-643 TASGLATALPSNG
+643 
-656 LTPGGLETG
+656 LTP
-665 LPSNGA
+665 
-671 STGGLA
+671 
-677 TALPNNG
+677 
-684 VSTGA
+684 GA
-689 QSSALPNNGVTT
+689 QSSALPNNG
-701 SGLATGL
+701 
-708 PSNSVEARI
+708 VEARI

-729 RCDCLSPTPG
+729 RCDCLSPAPG

-755 NKLQLAQI
+755 NKLQLARI

-768 RQFGRTLR
+768 RQSGRTLR
-776 VIPDV
+776 IIPDV

>member
-8 PLKINWLPVYRCSL
+8 PLKINWLPVYRCSR

-66 LPVVS
+66 LPEVS

-139 RKEKAADNERLGY
+139 RKEKAADNEKLEY

-161 AELSGAVGEA
+161 AELSGAVEKA
-171 DSGASAASGVRAEA
+171 DSGASEASDVRAGA
-185 GVSGAVA
+185 GVS
-192 GVPGAERSAGAAG
+192 GAERSAGAAGTEAGLSGAERSARAAG

-242 ECELLRRELAGAEI
+242 ECELLRRELAGTAI

-362 ASLKSDLTPESTDG
+362 ASLKSDLTPESADG
-376 RSFAELLKN
+376 RSFAELLKA

-431 PKRDGAGGTDS
+431 QKRHGAGGTDS
-442 TTDPLQFILIRGWE
+442 STDPLQFILIRGWE

-562 SRLIDIRISGL
+562 SRLIDIRISGRISAATNAATNGLSASGLAAALPNNGVSTGGLETGLPNNGLTAGAQSSALPNNGL

-579 SALPNKGV
+579 SALPG
-587 SASGLATGLPS
+587 
-598 NGATASGLAS
+598 NG
-608 ALPNNGLSA
+608 
-617 SGLATALP
+617 
-625 NNGVEASGL
+625 
-634 ASALPNCGL
+634 
-643 TASGLATALPSNG
+643 
-656 LTPGGLETG
+656 
-665 LPSNGA
+665 
-671 STGGLA
+671 
-677 TALPNNG
+677 
-684 VSTGA
+684 
-689 QSSALPNNGVTT
+689 
-701 SGLATGL
+701 
-708 PSNSVEARI
+708 VEARI

-729 RCDCLSPTPG
+729 RCDCLSPAPG

-776 VIPDV
+776 IIPDV

>member
-8 PLKINWLPVYRCSL
+8 PLKINWLPVYRCSR

-66 LPVVS
+66 LPEVS

-102 RDEEALCSRAAR
+102 KDEEALCRSAAR

-152 EVEAVLKQL
+152 EIEAVLKQL

-171 DSGASAASGVRAEA
+171 DSGASVASDVRAEA
-185 GVSGAVA
+185 GAS
-192 GVPGAERSAGAAG
+192 GAERSAGAAG

-242 ECELLRRELAGAEI
+242 ECELLRRELAGEAI

-362 ASLKSDLTPESTDG
+362 ASLKSDLTPESADG
-376 RSFAELLKN
+376 RSFAELLKA

-431 PKRDGAGGTDS
+431 QKRHGAGGTDS
-442 TTDPLQFILIRGWE
+442 STDPLQFILIRGWE

-579 SALPNKGV
+579 SALP
-587 SASGLATGLPS
+587 S
-598 NGATASGLAS
+598 NGVTAS
-608 ALPNNGLSA
+608 
-617 SGLATALP
+617 
-625 NNGVEASGL
+625 
-634 ASALPNCGL
+634 
-643 TASGLATALPSNG
+643 
-656 LTPGGLETG
+656 
-665 LPSNGA
+665 
-671 STGGLA
+671 GLA

-689 QSSALPNNGVTT
+689 QSSALPNNGVEA
-701 SGLATGL
+701 SGLATAL
-708 PSNSVEARI
+708 PSNGVTPGAQSSALPNNGLTASGLASALPNNSLTPGVKSSALPNNGVEARI

-729 RCDCLSPTPG
+729 RCDCLSPAPG

-755 NKLQLAQI
+755 NKLQLARI

-776 VIPDV
+776 IIPDV

>member
-8 PLKINWLPVYRCSL
+8 PLKINWLPVYRCSR

-66 LPVVS
+66 LPEIS

-102 RDEEALCSRAAR
+102 QDEEALCRRAAR

-152 EVEAVLKQL
+152 EIEAVLMQL
-161 AELSGAVGEA
+161 AELSGAVEEA
-171 DSGASAASGVRAEA
+171 DSGAPVASGVRAGSE
-185 GVSGAVA
+185 VSGA
-192 GVPGAERSAGAAG
+192 ERAAGAAG

-215 TRTYRELIEEEFASA
+215 TRTYRELIKEEFASA

-242 ECELLRRELAGAEI
+242 ECELLRRELAGAAV

-352 ACGKYLPLRT
+352 ACGKYLPLHT
-362 ASLKSDLTPESTDG
+362 ASLKSDLTPESADG
-376 RSFAELLKN
+376 RRSLNADSFSSRNSNKDRFAELLKN

-431 PKRDGAGGTDS
+431 PKRPGAGGSDS

-562 SRLIDIRISGL
+562 SRLIDIRINGRISAPTNGL
-573 TPGAQS
+573 S
-579 SALPNKGV
+579 
-587 SASGLATGLPS
+587 
-598 NGATASGLAS
+598 ASGLAS
-608 ALPNNGLSA
+608 ALPNNGVSTGVQ
-617 SGLATALP
+617 SSALP
-625 NNGVEASGL
+625 NNGV
-634 ASALPNCGL
+634 
-643 TASGLATALPSNG
+643 
-656 LTPGGLETG
+656 TP
-665 LPSNGA
+665 
-671 STGGLA
+671 GGLA

-684 VSTGA
+684 
-689 QSSALPNNGVTT
+689 
-701 SGLATGL
+701 
-708 PSNSVEARI
+708 VEARI

-729 RCDCLSPTPG
+729 RCDCLSPAPG

-755 NKLQLAQI
+755 NKLQLARI

-776 VIPDV
+776 IIPDV

>member
-8 PLKINWLPVYRCSL
+8 PLKINWLPVYRCSRE
-22 QIKVGSRVRVE
+22 IKVGSRVRVE

-66 LPVVS
+66 LPEVS

-114 LAERQRVANEKLRE
+114 LAERQRVAREKQRE

-139 RKEKAADNERLGY
+139 RKEKAADNEKLGY
-152 EVEAVLKQL
+152 EIEAVLMQL
-161 AELSGAVGEA
+161 AELSGAVEEA
-171 DSGASAASGVRAEA
+171 DSGASVASGVRAEA
-185 GVSGAVA
+185 GVSGAEAGLSGALA
-192 GVPGAERSAGAAG
+192 GVSGAGAGISGAERSARAAG

-242 ECELLRRELAGAEI
+242 ECELLQRELAGAAV
-256 LPCYNTETGIA
+256 LPCYNTDTGIA

-362 ASLKSDLTPESTDG
+362 ASLKSDLTPESADG
-376 RSFAELLKN
+376 RSSLNADSFSSRNSNKDRFAELLKA

-431 PKRDGAGGTDS
+431 PKRPGAGGTDS

-562 SRLIDIRISGL
+562 SRLIDIRISGRI
-573 TPGAQS
+573 
-579 SALPNKGV
+579 SA
-587 SASGLATGLPS
+587 AT
-598 NGATASGLAS
+598 NAAT
-608 ALPNNGLSA
+608 NGLSA

-625 NNGVEASGL
+625 SNGVSTGESSALPSNSASTG
-634 ASALPNCGL
+634 AQSSALPNNGL
-643 TASGLATALPSNG
+643 TAS
-656 LTPGGLETG
+656 GLETG

-671 STGGLA
+671 STG
-677 TALPNNG
+677 
-684 VSTGA
+684 V
-689 QSSALPNNGVTT
+689 QSSALPSNG
-701 SGLATGL
+701 
-708 PSNSVEARI
+708 VEARI

-729 RCDCLSPTPG
+729 RCDCLSPAPG

-755 NKLQLAQI
+755 NKLQLARI

-776 VIPDV
+776 IIPDV

>member
-8 PLKINWLPVYRCSL
+8 PLKINWLPVYRCSR

-66 LPVVS
+66 LPEVS

-139 RKEKAADNERLGY
+139 RKEKAADNEKLGY
-152 EVEAVLKQL
+152 EVEAVLMQL

-171 DSGASAASGVRAEA
+171 DSGASVASGVRAEA
-185 GVSGAVA
+185 GVSGAGA
-192 GVPGAERSAGAAG
+192 GVSGAERSAKAAG

-215 TRTYRELIEEEFASA
+215 TRTYRELIKEEFASA

-242 ECELLRRELAGAEI
+242 ECELLRRELAGAAV

-362 ASLKSDLTPESTDG
+362 AFLKSDLTPESADG
-376 RSFAELLKN
+376 RSFAELLKA

-562 SRLIDIRISGL
+562 SRLIDIRISGRI
-573 TPGAQS
+573 
-579 SALPNKGV
+579 SA
-587 SASGLATGLPS
+587 AT
-598 NGATASGLAS
+598 N
-608 ALPNNGLSA
+608 
-617 SGLATALP
+617 
-625 NNGVEASGL
+625 
-634 ASALPNCGL
+634 GL

-656 LTPGGLETG
+656 VSTGGLASALPTNGVTASGLAAALPTNGVSASGLASALPSNGATPGVQSSA

-671 STGGLA
+671 STGGLE
-677 TALPNNG
+677 TALPSNG

-689 QSSALPNNGVTT
+689 QSSALPNNGV
-701 SGLATGL
+701 
-708 PSNSVEARI
+708 EARI
-717 DRLRNRLTSQFG
+717 DRLRDRLTSQFG
-729 RCDCLSPTPG
+729 RCDCLSPAPG

-755 NKLQLAQI
+755 NKLQLARI